1 MRIVEEGYL
10 KRTVA
15 KLNKYALKHREYTDF
30 FDGLDGL
37 DIKPLQ
43 DLSFQ
48 SDLDYFDR
56 LNFILSVI
64 TSIIS
69 KPRIANTGEHVI
81 LRTELASSISTE
93 TFQMTMRDPRLWM
106 DDGLRMV
113 PEYVYFYQNIDELC
127 IYENIF
133 IVTLIKMIDVEIAK
147 YNDFYVSL
155 IQTFDGQEALSLK
168 GNSAS
173 IAFNRIKH
181 LHKKLKYIKN
191 TRFFKE
197 ISRRSAPLKTVHP
210 TNILLKDRLYSYCYK
225 FYRSLLAYSDKQ
237 TLLKDFRTYH
247 YVLLLR
253 SLKARGFEL
262 ERDKRGKVRRRLGEI
277 VLPKIS
283 FFNDT
288 FEVTVEPYAEI
299 GLKVAVKNRFIKSS
313 KARTALHL
321 LMFEPGGSEEDLK
334 KAREDTKNNFQTI
347 EAVYFWNLVYV
358 DEEIKVSFR
367 NPLSEQAL
375 MDKWLESKLLHSE
388 ASLKIYKTFCPSC
401 KHQALEATTH
411 THYQCGIC
419 GSVFAFYHDDNK
431 KTNIWFL
438 KLRREK

>member
-30 FDGLDGL
+30 FDGLDEL

-43 DLSFQ
+43 ELSFQ

-69 KPRIANTGEHVI
+69 KPRIANTGEHVV

-93 TFQMTMRDPRLWM
+93 TFQMTMRDPRLWT

-113 PEYVYFYQNIDELC
+113 PEYVYFYQNVDELC

-181 LHKKLKYIKN
+181 RPLGRQGL
-191 TRFFKE
+191 FGPPL
-197 ISRRSAPLKTVHP
+197 APAST
-210 TNILLKDRLYSYCYK
+210 
-225 FYRSLLAYSDKQ
+225 
-237 TLLKDFRTYH
+237 
-247 YVLLLR
+247 
-253 SLKARGFEL
+253 
-262 ERDKRGKVRRRLGEI
+262 
-277 VLPKIS
+277 
-283 FFNDT
+283 
-288 FEVTVEPYAEI
+288 
-299 GLKVAVKNRFIKSS
+299 
-313 KARTALHL
+313 
-321 LMFEPGGSEEDLK
+321 
-334 KAREDTKNNFQTI
+334 
-347 EAVYFWNLVYV
+347 
-358 DEEIKVSFR
+358 DEQ
-367 NPLSEQAL
+367 EQA
-375 MDKWLESKLLHSE
+375 
-388 ASLKIYKTFCPSC
+388 
-401 KHQALEATTH
+401 Q
-411 THYQCGIC
+411 
-419 GSVFAFYHDDNK
+419 
-431 KTNIWFL
+431 
-438 KLRREK
+438 

>member
-1 MRIVEEGYL
+1 
-10 KRTVA
+10 
-15 KLNKYALKHREYTDF
+15 
-30 FDGLDGL
+30 
-37 DIKPLQ
+37 
-43 DLSFQ
+43 
-48 SDLDYFDR
+48 
-56 LNFILSVI
+56 
-64 TSIIS
+64 
-69 KPRIANTGEHVI
+69 
-81 LRTELASSISTE
+81 
-93 TFQMTMRDPRLWM
+93 
-106 DDGLRMV
+106 
-113 PEYVYFYQNIDELC
+113 
-127 IYENIF
+127 
-133 IVTLIKMIDVEIAK
+133 
-147 YNDFYVSL
+147 VSL
-155 IQTFDGQEALSLK
+155 IQTFDGQESLSLK

-288 FEVTVEPYAEI
+288 FEITVEPYAEI

-401 KHQALEATTH
+401 KQQALEANSH
-411 THYQCGIC
+411 THYCCRIC
-419 GSVFAFYHDDNK
+419 SSVFAFYHDNNA